1 MLDIILLIPSILC
14 LLPTNL
20 LVCLMCGFYW
30 FLYHAFMTIELCV
43 YNCFCLSSH
52 NACIN
57 LDYPKVKNYLNF
69 ESMDNVSFIHGVQ

>member
-1 MLDIILLIPSILC
+1 
-14 LLPTNL
+14 
-20 LVCLMCGFYW
+20 
-30 FLYHAFMTIELCV
+30 MTIELCV

-69 ESMDNVSFIHGVQ
+69 ESMDNVSFIHGVQSTTFYMGLVINKHNDASKARFTLVGNPNG